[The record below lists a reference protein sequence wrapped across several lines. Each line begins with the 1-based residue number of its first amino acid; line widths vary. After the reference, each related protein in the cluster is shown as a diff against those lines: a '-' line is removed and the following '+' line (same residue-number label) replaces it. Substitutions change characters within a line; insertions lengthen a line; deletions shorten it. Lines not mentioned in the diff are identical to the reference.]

1 MSRIARSGE
10 ADFRIVTMVRQPP
23 PSHQKIAEKLSI
35 LNDRGI
41 GMLTRIYNIKKACSD
56 NKSKPNFLSDKQLE
70 PTIKNIIRRFPNTND
85 LRSNQQ
91 QFQPLQE
98 IKADIN
104 KSLSLYYYTFVDL
117 LDYKDHVCELLT
129 TMDACQLSLDIEVN
143 FDLTKSYLD
152 LVTTYVSLMVLPSR
166 IEDRKAVLSLF
177 NLSHDMIHGHSDP
190 SFPRLG
196 QMIIDYEQPMKK
208 LSEEFIPHS
217 KVLSQA
223 LLSLHQ
229 IFPMRTIT
237 AQEWRKSQILSL
249 VANPTQL
256 FNPVQTDTVQC
267 EYLSQDQLEKWVTF
281 GFMLAHPYLNQPIA
295 QELFNK
301 SLQCGWCISLFRDEV
316 IHTHQFVQTFFESIK
331 VPNRRIAEIKEAHT
345 IVLQKATNMHRE
357 RRKFLRT
364 ALKELCLILTDQPGL
379 LGPKILL
386 ALMGLSYARDEV
398 NWLLRHAD
406 NQPLNKGK
414 IKLQSEDLTD
424 RQLPELLFHM
434 EELRALIR
442 KYYQVIQRY
451 YVQYL
456 SAYDAIALNQI
467 VQTVSMLPEEDSMML
482 ETIYSTISELSV
494 KQVEQ
499 KQVFDFR
506 GLRLDWFRLQAYC
519 SIHRYP
525 MHLFEHRDLAIL
537 MNMIIFHTRMVD
549 DIDEML
555 KETSN
560 LSEFFFFS
568 KLFDNQFHLCL
579 EFPAQTRYIIAFPLI
594 CAHFIDCT
602 HEMCPEERYH
612 IGDRSL
618 TFVNIF
624 LDEMS
629 KEARNIITTI
639 CDEHCIM
646 ADKLLP
652 KHAAPQIAQVVNKRK
667 RDRKNKQLG
676 SDLEKPGAES
686 YRRSR
691 EELTTM
697 DKLHM
702 ALTELCYAIN
712 YCSTIEVWDHTLCPR
727 EYFTQHLENR
737 FSKSLVAMVMFDQD
751 TNEIAKPS
759 ELYSSVKAYMN
770 VLQTIET
777 IVHIDVTRMFNDV
790 LLQQTQPQDSH
801 GDKTITMLYSTWYL
815 EVLLR
820 RVSAGHIVYS
830 PLQRAFVTLN
840 LEGQLPFSAEEFSDV
855 NELRALVELIG
866 PYGIKYL
873 SENLVWYIVSQV
885 NELKKLVVQNK
896 ETLKAL
902 RLNFDKPD
910 NMRELSK
917 RLQNAES
924 VLQRVTIIGVILC
937 FQKLVQDAM
946 DDVLENRVPFLLS
959 SIKDFQHQVT
969 STEATNDIQID
980 ETKIQI
986 VNEMANASGLR
997 SRIDPTLTAALRVQK
1012 NDMGEDEYEI
1022 ACLMMV
1028 FIAVSLPRLAKM
1040 DTSTYRPSL
1049 EAHTNNIHCI
1059 ATAVNSIAPAMFSIL
1074 NHGDIEERMKEFLG
1088 LASSSLLR
1096 LIHETDKELIK
1107 NRESVYLLI
1116 HILVQGSPFLTM
1128 DLLESCFPYCLL
1140 RHAYQSV
1147 YKTKE

>member
-1 MSRIARSGE
+1 
-10 ADFRIVTMVRQPP
+10 MVRQP

-56 NKSKPNFLSDKQLE
+56 SKSKPSFLCDKQLE
-70 PTIKNIIRRFPNTND
+70 PTIKNIIRRFPNTSE
-85 LRSNQQ
+85 LKSNHQ
-91 QFQPLQE
+91 QFAPLQA
-98 IKADIN
+98 IKTDIN
-104 KSLSLYYYTFVDL
+104 KTLSLYYYTFVDL
-117 LDYKDHVCELLT
+117 LDYRDRVCELLT
-129 TMDACQLSLDIEVN
+129 TMDACQLSLDIAIN
-143 FDLTKSYLD
+143 FDLTKAYLD
-152 LVTTYVSLMVLPSR
+152 LVTTYVSLMILPTR
-166 IEDRKAVLSLF
+166 VEDRKAVLSLY
-177 NLSHDMIHGHSDP
+177 NLSHDMIHGHSD
-190 SFPRLG
+190 SAFPRLG

-208 LSEEFIPHS
+208 LFEEFIPHS
-217 KVLSQA
+217 KLLSQA

-256 FNPVQTDTVQC
+256 FNPVQTDTIQC
-267 EYLSQDQLEKWVTF
+267 EYLPIDQLEKWITF
-281 GFMLAHPYLNQPIA
+281 GFMLAHPSLSQPVA
-295 QELFNK
+295 QDLFNK

-316 IHTHQFVQTFFESIK
+316 IHTHSFVQSFFESIK
-331 VPNRRIAEIKEAHT
+331 APSKRTSELKEANSA
-345 IVLQKATNMHRE
+345 VLQKATNLHRE

-398 NWLLRHAD
+398 NWLLRHVE
-406 NQPLNKGK
+406 NQPQNKGK
-414 IKLQSEDLTD
+414 FKFQVEDLTD

-467 VQTVSMLPEEDSMML
+467 VQTVSMLPEEDSMIL
-482 ETIYSTISELSV
+482 ETIYTTVSELNV
-494 KQVEQ
+494 QQVES
-499 KQVFDFR
+499 KQVFDFN

-519 SIHRYP
+519 SVHRYP

-549 DIDEML
+549 DIDEIL

-560 LSEFFFFS
+560 LADFCFFS
-568 KLFDNQFHLCL
+568 KIFDNQFHMCL
-579 EFPAQTRYIIAFPLI
+579 EFPAQTRYIVAFPLI

-602 HEMCPEERYH
+602 HELCPEERYH

-624 LDEMS
+624 LDEMT
-629 KEARNIITTI
+629 KEARNIILAI
-639 CDEHCIM
+639 CDEQCMM

-667 RDRKNKQLG
+667 RDKKNKQLG
-676 SDLEKPGAES
+676 GELEKPGIES
-686 YRRSR
+686 YRRTR
-691 EELTTM
+691 EDLTAM

-702 ALTELCYAIN
+702 ALTELCFAIN
-712 YCSTIEVWDHTLCPR
+712 YCSTIEVWDHTFCPR
-727 EYFTQHLENR
+727 EYLTLRLETQFN
-737 FSKSLVAMVMFDQD
+737 KSLVEMVMFDPE
-751 TNEIAKPS
+751 TNDIAKPS

-770 VLQTIET
+770 VLQSIET
-777 IVHIDVTRMFNDV
+777 LVHIDITRLFNDV

-801 GDKTITMLYSTWYL
+801 GEKTITTLYSSWYL

-830 PLQRAFVTLN
+830 PLQKAFVTLS
-840 LEGQLPFSAEEFSDV
+840 LENGQLPFSAEEFSDV
-855 NELRALVELIG
+855 NELRALAELIG
-866 PYGIKYL
+866 PCGIKYL
-873 SENLVWYIVSQV
+873 NDTLVWYIVSQV

-896 ETLKAL
+896 DTLIAL
-902 RLNFDKPD
+902 RSSFDKPEH
-910 NMRELSK
+910 MRELSK
-917 RLQNAES
+917 RLQNAEG

-937 FQKLVQDAM
+937 FQKLVQEALN
-946 DDVLENRVPFLLS
+946 DVLEKRIPFLLS
-959 SIKDFQHQVT
+959 SIKDFKHQVA
-969 STEATNDIQID
+969 STEAFTDIQID
-980 ETKIQI
+980 VTKNQI
-986 VNEMANASGLR
+986 VNEMASATGLP
-997 SRIDPTLTAALRVQK
+997 SRIDPALMAALRVQK

-1028 FIAVSLPRLAKM
+1028 FIAVSLPRLAKL
-1040 DTSTYRPSL
+1040 DSSTYKPSL
-1049 EAHTNNIHCI
+1049 EAHTSNIHCI

-1074 NHGDIEERMKEFLG
+1074 NHGDIEERLKEFLG

-1096 LIHETDKELIK
+1096 LIQETDKELIK

-1116 HILVQGSPFLTM
+1116 YILVEQSPFLTM
-1128 DLLESCFPYCLL
+1128 DLLESCFPFCLL
-1140 RHAYQSV
+1140 RHAYQTV
-1147 YKTKE
+1147 YKMKE

>member
-1 MSRIARSGE
+1 
-10 ADFRIVTMVRQPP
+10 MVRQPP

-56 NKSKPNFLSDKQLE
+56 SKSKPSFLSDKQYE
-70 PTIKNIIRRFPNTND
+70 PTIKNIIRRFPNSYD
-85 LRSNQQ
+85 LKSNQQ
-91 QFQPLQE
+91 QYTLLQE
-98 IKADIN
+98 IKTDIN

-129 TMDACQLSLDIEVN
+129 TMDACQLSLDIEIN
-143 FDLTKSYLD
+143 FDLTKAYLD
-152 LVTTYVSLMVLPSR
+152 LVTTYVSLMILPSR
-166 IEDRKAVLSLF
+166 VDDRKAVLSLF
-177 NLSHDMIHGHSDP
+177 NSSHDMIHGQSDP

-196 QMIIDYEQPMKK
+196 QMIVDYEQPMKK

-256 FNPVQTDTVQC
+256 FNPVQTDTIQC
-267 EYLSQDQLEKWVTF
+267 EYLSLDRLEKWITF

-316 IHTHQFVQTFFESIK
+316 IQTHPFVQSFFESIK
-331 VPNRRIAEIKEAHT
+331 VPNKRISELKDAQN
-345 IVLQKATNMHRE
+345 IVLQRSTNIHRE

-398 NWLLRHAD
+398 NWLLRHAE
-406 NQPLNKGK
+406 NQPQNKGK
-414 IKLQSEDLTD
+414 IKYQSEDLTD

-467 VQTVSMLPEEDSMML
+467 VQTVSMLPEEDSMIL
-482 ETIYSTISELSV
+482 ETIYTTISELNV
-494 KQVEQ
+494 QQVENRQ
-499 KQVFDFR
+499 IFDYR
-506 GLRLDWFRLQAYC
+506 GLRMDWFRLQAYC
-519 SIHRYP
+519 SVHRYP

-537 MNMIIFHTRMVD
+537 MNMIVFHTRMVD
-549 DIDEML
+549 DIDVML

-560 LSEFFFFS
+560 LANFCFFS
-568 KLFDNQFHLCL
+568 KIFDNQFHMCL

-594 CAHFIDCT
+594 CAQFIDCT
-602 HEMCPEERYH
+602 HELCPEERYH

-624 LDEMS
+624 LDEMT

-639 CDEHCIM
+639 CDDHCTM

-667 RDRKNKQLG
+667 RDKKNKQTG
-676 SDLEKPGAES
+676 GELEKPGAES
-686 YRRSR
+686 YRRTR

-697 DKLHM
+697 DKLQM
-702 ALTELCYAIN
+702 ALTELCHAIN
-712 YCSTIEVWDHTLCPR
+712 YCSTIEVWDHTFCPR
-727 EYFTQHLENR
+727 EYLTQHLESR
-737 FSKSLVAMVMFDQD
+737 FNKSLVAMVSFNPE

-759 ELYSSVKAYMN
+759 ELHSSVKAYMN
-770 VLQTIET
+770 VLQNIET

-801 GDKTITMLYSTWYL
+801 GDKTITMLYSSWYL

-820 RVSAGHIVYS
+820 RVSSGHIVYS
-830 PLQRAFVTLN
+830 PLQRSFVSLSI
-840 LEGQLPFSAEEFSDV
+840 EGQIPFSAEEFSDV
-855 NELRALVELIG
+855 NELRALAELIG

-873 SENLVWYIVSQV
+873 CENLVWYIVSQV

-896 ETLKAL
+896 ETLIAL
-902 RLNFDKPD
+902 RSNFDKPD
-910 NMRELSK
+910 HMRELGK
-917 RLQNAES
+917 RLQNVES
-924 VLQRVTIIGVILC
+924 VLHRVTIIGVILC
-937 FQKLVQDAM
+937 FQKLVQEALN
-946 DDVLENRVPFLLS
+946 DVLEKRIPFLLS
-959 SIKDFQHQVT
+959 SIKDFKHQVAN
-969 STEATNDIQID
+969 TESLTDIQID
-980 ETKIQI
+980 VTKNQI
-986 VNEMANASGLR
+986 VNEMASATGLR
-997 SRIDPTLTAALRVQK
+997 SRIDPALMAALRVQK

-1040 DTSTYRPSL
+1040 DSSTYRPSL
-1049 EAHTNNIHCI
+1049 EAHTNNMHCI
-1059 ATAVNSIAPAMFSIL
+1059 ATAVNSIASAMFSIL
-1074 NHGDIEERMKEFLG
+1074 NHGDIEDRLKEFLG

-1096 LIHETDKELIK
+1096 LIHETDKDLIK
-1107 NRESVYLLI
+1107 NRESVYLII
-1116 HILVQGSPFLTM
+1116 HILVQESPFLTM

-1140 RHAYQSV
+1140 RHAYQCV
-1147 YKTKE
+1147 YKTKEQ

>member
-1 MSRIARSGE
+1 
-10 ADFRIVTMVRQPP
+10 MVRQPP

-35 LNDRGI
+35 LNDRGV

-56 NKSKPNFLSDKQLE
+56 SKSKPSFLCDKQLE
-70 PTIKNIIRRFPNTND
+70 PTIKNIIRRFPNTNE
-85 LRSNQQ
+85 LKSNQQ
-91 QFQPLQE
+91 QYAPLQA
-98 IKADIN
+98 IKTDIN
-104 KSLSLYYYTFVDL
+104 KTLSLYYYTFVDL

-129 TMDACQLSLDIEVN
+129 TMDACQLSLDIAIN
-143 FDLTKSYLD
+143 FDLTKAYLD
-152 LVTTYVSLMVLPSR
+152 LVITYVSLMILPSR
-166 IEDRKAVLSLF
+166 VEDRKAVLSLF
-177 NLSHDMIHGHSDP
+177 NLSHDMIHGHPDA

-217 KVLSQA
+217 KLLSQA

-237 AQEWRKSQILSL
+237 AQEWRKSQIISL

-256 FNPVQTDTVQC
+256 FNPVQTDTIQC
-267 EYLSQDQLEKWVTF
+267 EYLSLDQLEKWITF
-281 GFMLAHPYLNQPIA
+281 GFMLAHPYLNQPVA
-295 QELFNK
+295 LELFNK

-316 IHTHQFVQTFFESIK
+316 IHTHSFVQSFFESIK
-331 VPNRRIAEIKEAHT
+331 VPSKRISEVKEAHN
-345 IVLQKATNMHRE
+345 IVLQKSTNIHRE

-364 ALKELCLILTDQPGL
+364 ALRELCLILTDQPGL

-398 NWLLRHAD
+398 NWLLRHAE
-406 NQPLNKGK
+406 NQPHNKGK
-414 IKLQSEDLTD
+414 IKYQSEDLTD

-451 YVQYL
+451 FVQYL

-467 VQTVSMLPEEDSMML
+467 VQTVSMLPEEDSMIL
-482 ETIYSTISELSV
+482 ETIYTTISELSV
-494 KQVEQ
+494 QQVVN

-519 SIHRYP
+519 SVHRYP

-537 MNMIIFHTRMVD
+537 MNMVIFHTRMVD
-549 DIDEML
+549 DIDDML

-560 LSEFFFFS
+560 LANFCFFS
-568 KLFDNQFHLCL
+568 KIFDSQFHMCL

-602 HEMCPEERYH
+602 HELCPEERYH

-624 LDEMS
+624 LDEMT

-639 CDEHCIM
+639 CDEQCMM

-667 RDRKNKQLG
+667 RDKKSKQVG
-676 SDLEKPGAES
+676 GELEKPGAES
-686 YRRSR
+686 YRRTR
-691 EELTTM
+691 EELATM

-702 ALTELCYAIN
+702 ALTELCFAIN
-712 YCSTIEVWDHTLCPR
+712 YCSTIEVWDHTFCPR
-727 EYFTQHLENR
+727 EYLTQHLESR
-737 FSKSLVAMVMFDQD
+737 FTKSLVAMVMFDPD
-751 TNEIAKPS
+751 TREIAKPS

-770 VLQTIET
+770 VLQRIET

-790 LLQQTQPQDSH
+790 LLQQTQPTDNH

-830 PLQRAFVTLN
+830 PLQRAFVSLS

-855 NELRALVELIG
+855 NELRALAELIG

-873 SENLVWYIVSQV
+873 GESLVWYIVSQV

-896 ETLKAL
+896 ETLIAL
-902 RLNFDKPD
+902 RSNFDKPD
-910 NMRELSK
+910 HMRELGK

-937 FQKLVQDAM
+937 FQKLVQQALN
-946 DDVLENRVPFLLS
+946 DVLENRIPFLLS
-959 SIKDFQHQVT
+959 SIKDFKHQV
-969 STEATNDIQID
+969 STTEGLTDVQVD
-980 ETKIQI
+980 VTKNQI
-986 VNEMANASGLR
+986 VNEMASATGL
-997 SRIDPTLTAALRVQK
+997 SCRIDPALMAALRVQK
-1012 NDMGEDEYEI
+1012 NDMGEDEYEL

-1028 FIAVSLPRLAKM
+1028 FIAVSLPKLAKM
-1040 DTSTYRPSL
+1040 ESSTYRPSL

-1074 NHGDIEERMKEFLG
+1074 NHGDIEDRLKEFLG

-1096 LIHETDKELIK
+1096 LIQETDKELIK

-1116 HILVQGSPFLTM
+1116 QILVQESPFLTM

-1140 RHAYQSV
+1140 RHAYQCV

>member
-1 MSRIARSGE
+1 
-10 ADFRIVTMVRQPP
+10 MVRQPP
-23 PSHQKIAEKLSI
+23 PSHQKIAEKLTI

-56 NKSKPNFLSDKQLE
+56 SKSKPKFLCDKQLE
-70 PTIKNIIRRFPNTND
+70 PTIKSIIRRFPNTSE
-85 LRSNQQ
+85 LKSNQQ
-91 QFQPLQE
+91 QFAPLQA
-98 IKADIN
+98 IKTDIN
-104 KSLSLYYYTFVDL
+104 KTLSLYYYTFVDL
-117 LDYKDHVCELLT
+117 LDYRDHVCELLT
-129 TMDACQLSLDIEVN
+129 TMDACQLSLDIAIN
-143 FDLTKSYLD
+143 FDLTRAYLD
-152 LVTTYVSLMVLPSR
+152 LITTYVSLMILPTR
-166 IEDRKAVLSLF
+166 VEDRKAVLSLY

-190 SFPRLG
+190 AFPRLG

-208 LSEEFIPHS
+208 LFEEFIPHS
-217 KVLSQA
+217 KLLSQA

-256 FNPVQTDTVQC
+256 FNPVQTDTIQC
-267 EYLSQDQLEKWVTF
+267 EYLPLDQLEKWITF
-281 GFMLAHPYLNQPIA
+281 GFMLTHSSLNQPIA

-316 IHTHQFVQTFFESIK
+316 IHTHSFVQTFFESIK
-331 VPNRRIAEIKEAHT
+331 APNKRISELKEANN
-345 IVLQKATNMHRE
+345 IVLQRATNIHRE

-364 ALKELCLILTDQPGL
+364 SLKELCLILADQPGL

-386 ALMGLSYARDEV
+386 ALMGLAYARDEV
-398 NWLLRHAD
+398 NWLLRHAE
-406 NQPLNKGK
+406 NQPQNKGK
-414 IKLQSEDLTD
+414 IKYQTEDLTD

-467 VQTVSMLPEEDSMML
+467 VQTVSMLPEEDSMIL
-482 ETIYSTISELSV
+482 ETIYTTVSDLNV
-494 KQVEQ
+494 QQVES
-499 KQVFDFR
+499 KQAFDFR

-519 SIHRYP
+519 SVHRYP

-537 MNMIIFHTRMVD
+537 LNMIVFHTRMVD
-549 DIDEML
+549 DIDEIL

-560 LSEFFFFS
+560 LANFCFFS
-568 KLFDNQFHLCL
+568 KIFDSQFHMCL
-579 EFPAQTRYIIAFPLI
+579 EYPLQTRYIVAFPLI

-602 HEMCPEERYH
+602 HELCPEERYH

-624 LDEMS
+624 LDEMT
-629 KEARNIITTI
+629 KEARTIISLI
-639 CDEHCIM
+639 CTEQCMMSDR
-646 ADKLLP
+646 LLP
-652 KHAAPQIAQVVNKRK
+652 KHAAPQIAQVVNRRK
-667 RDRKNKQLG
+667 RDKKSKQV
-676 SDLEKPGAES
+676 SAELEKPGFES

-691 EELTTM
+691 EDLTDM
-697 DKLHM
+697 DKLHL

-712 YCSTIEVWDHTLCPR
+712 YCSTIEVWDHTFCPR
-727 EYFTQHLENR
+727 EYLTQRLESYFN
-737 FSKSLVAMVMFDQD
+737 KSLVDMVMFNQE

-759 ELYSSVKAYMN
+759 ELYSSVKAFMS
-770 VLQTIET
+770 VLQSIET

-801 GDKTITMLYSTWYL
+801 GEKTITTLYSFWYL
-815 EVLLR
+815 EVLLH
-820 RVSAGHIVYS
+820 RVSLGHIVYS
-830 PLQRAFVTLN
+830 PLQRAFVSLT
-840 LEGQLPFSAEEFSDV
+840 LEGQMPFSAEEYSDI
-855 NELRALVELIG
+855 NELRALAELIK
-866 PYGIKYL
+866 PYGARYL
-873 SENLVWYIVSQV
+873 CENLVLYIVSQV
-885 NELKKLVVQNK
+885 DLLKKLVVQNK
-896 ETLKAL
+896 ETLIAL
-902 RLNFDKPD
+902 RSNFDKPD
-910 NMRELSK
+910 HMRELSK
-917 RLQNAES
+917 RLRNADD
-924 VLQRVTIIGVILC
+924 VLNRVKIIGVILC
-937 FQKLVQDAM
+937 FQKLVQDALN
-946 DDVLENRVPFLLS
+946 DVLERRIPFLLS
-959 SIKDFQHQVT
+959 SIKDFKQQVA
-969 STEATNDIQID
+969 SIEAYSDIQID
-980 ETKIQI
+980 VTKNQI
-986 VNEMANASGLR
+986 VNEMASATGLP
-997 SRIDPTLTAALRVQK
+997 SRIDPALMAALRVHK

-1028 FIAVSLPRLAKM
+1028 FIAVSLPRLAKEES
-1040 DTSTYRPSL
+1040 STYRPSL

-1059 ATAVNSIAPAMFSIL
+1059 ATAVNTIAPAMFSIL
-1074 NHGDIEERMKEFLG
+1074 NHGDIEDRLKEFLG

-1096 LIHETDKELIK
+1096 LINETDKELIK

-1116 HILVQGSPFLTM
+1116 HILVEQSPFLTM

-1147 YKTKE
+1147 YKTRE

>member
-1 MSRIARSGE
+1 
-10 ADFRIVTMVRQPP
+10 
-23 PSHQKIAEKLSI
+23 
-35 LNDRGI
+35 
-41 GMLTRIYNIKKACSD
+41 MLTRIYNIKKACSD
-56 NKSKPNFLSDKQLE
+56 SKLKPSFLSDKQLE
-70 PTIKNIIRRFPNTND
+70 PHIKNIIRRFPNIND
-85 LRSNQQ
+85 IRLNLL
-91 QFQPLQE
+91 QFTPLTS

-143 FDLTKSYLD
+143 FDLTKAYLD
-152 LVTTYVSLMVLPSR
+152 LVTTYVSLMILPSR
-166 IEDRKAVLSLF
+166 VEDRKAVLSLF
-177 NLSHDMIHGHSDP
+177 NLSHEMIHGHPDSA
-190 SFPRLG
+190 FPRLG
-196 QMIIDYEQPMKK
+196 QMIVDYEQPMKK

-217 KVLSQA
+217 KVLTQA
-223 LLSLHQ
+223 LLSLRQ

-256 FNPVQTDTVQC
+256 MNPVQTDTIQC
-267 EYLSQDQLEKWVTF
+267 EYLSLDRLEKWITF
-281 GFMLAHPYLNQPIA
+281 GFMLAHPSLSQPIA

-316 IHTHQFVQTFFESIK
+316 IHTHTFVQTFFESIK
-331 VPNRRIAEIKEAHT
+331 VPSKRVAEMKEAQN

-386 ALMGLSYARDEV
+386 ALMGLSYARDEI
-398 NWLLRHAD
+398 NWLLRHAE
-406 NQPLNKGK
+406 NQPQNKGK
-414 IKLQSEDLTD
+414 IKYQSEDLTD

-442 KYYQVIQRY
+442 KYYQVIQMY

-467 VQTVSMLPEEDSMML
+467 VQTVSMLPEEDSMIL
-482 ETIYSTISELSV
+482 ETIYKTISELTV
-494 KQVEQ
+494 QQVEA
-499 KQVFDFR
+499 KQIFDFR

-549 DIDEML
+549 DIDDLL

-560 LSEFFFFS
+560 LANFCFFNTT
-568 KLFDNQFHLCL
+568 FDKQFHMCL

-602 HEMCPEERYH
+602 HELCPEERYH
-612 IGDRSL
+612 VGERSL

-624 LDEMS
+624 LDEMT

-639 CDEHCIM
+639 CDDQCMM

-667 RDRKNKQLG
+667 RDKKNKQAG
-676 SDLEKPGAES
+676 GELEKPGAES
-686 YRRSR
+686 YRRTR
-691 EELTTM
+691 EELTGM
-697 DKLHM
+697 DKLHI

-712 YCSTIEVWDHTLCPR
+712 YCSTIEIWDHTFCPR
-727 EYFTQHLENR
+727 EYLTQHLESR
-737 FSKSLVAMVMFDQD
+737 FSKSLVAMVMFNPE
-751 TNEIAKPS
+751 THEIAKPS

-770 VLQTIET
+770 VLQSIET
-777 IVHIDVTRMFNDV
+777 IVHIDITRMFNDV
-790 LLQQTQPQDSH
+790 LLQQTQPQDRY
-801 GDKTITMLYSTWYL
+801 GDTTITMLYSNWYL

-830 PLQRAFVTLN
+830 PLQRAFVSLSI
-840 LEGQLPFSAEEFSDV
+840 EGHMPISAEEFSDV
-855 NELRALVELIG
+855 NELRALAELIG

-873 SENLVWYIVSQV
+873 CENLICYIVRQV

-896 ETLKAL
+896 DILIGL
-902 RLNFDKPD
+902 RSNFDKPD
-910 NMRELSK
+910 HMRELCK
-917 RLQNAES
+917 RLQNVES
-924 VLQRVTIIGVILC
+924 VLQRITIIGVILC
-937 FQKLVQDAM
+937 FQKLVQEALNE
-946 DDVLENRVPFLLS
+946 VLENRIPFLLG
-959 SIKDFQHQVT
+959 SIKDFKHQVNNAET
-969 STEATNDIQID
+969 LTDIQID
-980 ETKIQI
+980 VTKNQI
-986 VNEMANASGLR
+986 VNEMASATGLA
-997 SRIDPTLTAALRVQK
+997 SRIDATLMAELRVQK

-1040 DTSTYRPSL
+1040 DSSTYRPSL
-1049 EAHTNNIHCI
+1049 EAHSNNIHCI
-1059 ATAVNSIAPAMFSIL
+1059 ATAVNSIASAMFSIL
-1074 NHGDIEERMKEFLG
+1074 NHGDIEERLKEFLG

-1096 LIHETDKELIK
+1096 LIQEHDKELIK

-1116 HILVQGSPFLTM
+1116 HILVQESPFLTM

-1140 RHAYQSV
+1140 RHAYQCV

>member
-1 MSRIARSGE
+1 
-10 ADFRIVTMVRQPP
+10 MVRQPP
-23 PSHQKIAEKLSI
+23 ASHQKIAEKLTI

-56 NKSKPNFLSDKQLE
+56 SKSKPSFLSDKQLE
-70 PTIKNIIRRFPNTND
+70 PTIKNIIRRFPNTNE

-91 QFQPLQE
+91 QFAPLQA
-98 IKADIN
+98 IKNDIN
-104 KSLSLYYYTFVDL
+104 KSLTLYYYTFVDL

-129 TMDACQLSLDIEVN
+129 TMDACQLSLDIEIN
-143 FDLTKSYLD
+143 FDLTKAYLD
-152 LVTTYVSLMVLPSR
+152 LVTTYVSLMILPSR
-166 IEDRKAVLSLF
+166 IDDRKAVLSLF
-177 NLSHDMIHGHSDP
+177 NLSHDMLHGSSDP

-196 QMIIDYEQPMKK
+196 QMIIDYDQPMKK

-249 VANPTQL
+249 VATPTQL
-256 FNPVQTDTVQC
+256 FNPVQTDNIQC
-267 EYLSQDQLEKWVTF
+267 EYLSLDRMEKWVTF
-281 GFMLAHPYLNQPIA
+281 GFMLAHPYLSQPIA
-295 QELFNK
+295 QELFNR
-301 SLQCGWCISLFRDEV
+301 SLQCGWCISIFRDEV
-316 IHTHQFVQTFFESIK
+316 IHTHSFVQAFFESIK
-331 VPNRRIAEIKEAHT
+331 VPNKRISELKEAHNV
-345 IVLQKATNMHRE
+345 VLQRATNVHRE

-379 LGPKILL
+379 LGPKVLL
-386 ALMGLSYARDEV
+386 SLMGLSYARDEV
-398 NWLLRHAD
+398 DWLLRHAD
-406 NQPLNKGK
+406 NPPQNKGK
-414 IKLQSEDLTD
+414 IKYQVEDLTD

-434 EELRALIR
+434 EELRALTR

-456 SAYDAIALNQI
+456 SSYDAIALNQI
-467 VQTVSMLPEEDSMML
+467 VQTVSMLPEEDSMIL
-482 ETIYSTISELSV
+482 ETIYSTISETSV
-494 KQVEQ
+494 QQADSKR
-499 KQVFDFR
+499 VFDFK

-519 SIHRYP
+519 SLHRYP

-549 DIDEML
+549 DIDNIL

-560 LSEFFFFS
+560 LANFCFFS
-568 KLFDNQFHLCL
+568 KIFDNQFHMCL

-602 HEMCPEERYH
+602 HELCPEERYH

-618 TFVNIF
+618 TFVNNF
-624 LDEMS
+624 LDEMT

-639 CDEHCIM
+639 CDDQCEM

-652 KHAAPQIAQVVNKRK
+652 KHAVPQIAQVVNKRK
-667 RDRKNKQLG
+667 RDKKNKQIG
-676 SDLEKPGAES
+676 GELEKPGAES
-686 YRRSR
+686 YRRTR

-702 ALTELCYAIN
+702 ALTELCFAIN
-712 YCSTIEVWDHTLCPR
+712 YCSTIEVWDHTFCPR
-727 EYFTQHLENR
+727 EYLTQHLESR
-737 FSKSLVAMVMFDQD
+737 FNKSLVAMVMFNAE
-751 TNEIAKPS
+751 TNEIAKPT

-770 VLQTIET
+770 VLQSIET
-777 IVHIDVTRMFNDV
+777 IVHIDVTRMFTDI
-790 LLQQTQPQDSH
+790 LLQQAQAQDSH

-820 RVSAGHIVYS
+820 RVSAGQIVYS
-830 PLQRAFVTLN
+830 PLQRSFVSLT
-840 LEGQLPFSAEEFSDV
+840 LEGLPFSAEEFSDV
-855 NELRALVELIG
+855 NELRALAELIG

-873 SENLVWYIVSQV
+873 CENLVWYIVTQV

-896 ETLKAL
+896 ETLIAL
-902 RLNFDKPD
+902 RSNFDKPD
-910 NMRELSK
+910 HMRELCK
-917 RLQNAES
+917 RLQNVEG
-924 VLQRVTIIGVILC
+924 VLHRVTIIGVILC
-937 FQKLVQDAM
+937 FQKLVQGALN
-946 DDVLENRVPFLLS
+946 DVLEQRIPFLLS
-959 SIKDFQHQVT
+959 SIKDFKHQVA
-969 STEATNDIQID
+969 STEALTDIQID
-980 ETKIQI
+980 VSKNQI
-986 VNEMANASGLR
+986 VNEMAGATGLP
-997 SRIDPTLTAALRVQK
+997 SRIDPVLMAALRVQK

-1040 DTSTYRPSL
+1040 DSSTYRPSL
-1049 EAHTNNIHCI
+1049 EAHSNNIHCI
-1059 ATAVNSIAPAMFSIL
+1059 ATAVNSIASAMFSIL
-1074 NHGDIEERMKEFLG
+1074 NHGDIEDRLKEFLG

-1096 LIHETDKELIK
+1096 LIQETDKELIK

-1116 HILVQGSPFLTM
+1116 HILVEESPFLTM

-1140 RHAYQSV
+1140 RHAYQCV

>member
-1 MSRIARSGE
+1 
-10 ADFRIVTMVRQPP
+10 MVRQPP

-56 NKSKPNFLSDKQLE
+56 SKSKPAFLCDKQLE
-70 PTIKNIIRRFPNTND
+70 PTIKSIIRRFPNTSE
-85 LRSNQQ
+85 LKSNQQ
-91 QFQPLQE
+91 QFAPLQA
-98 IKADIN
+98 IKTDIN
-104 KSLSLYYYTFVDL
+104 KTLSLYYYTFVDL
-117 LDYKDHVCELLT
+117 LDYRDHVCELLT
-129 TMDACQLSLDIEVN
+129 TMDACQLSLDIAIN
-143 FDLTKSYLD
+143 FDLTKAYLD
-152 LVTTYVSLMVLPSR
+152 LVTTYVSIMILPTR
-166 IEDRKAVLSLF
+166 VEDRKAVLSLY
-177 NLSHDMIHGHSDP
+177 NLSHDMIHGTSDP
-190 SFPRLG
+190 AFPRLG

-208 LSEEFIPHS
+208 LFEEFIPHS
-217 KVLSQA
+217 KLLSQA

-237 AQEWRKSQILSL
+237 AQEWRKSHILSL

-256 FNPVQTDTVQC
+256 FNPVQTDTIQC
-267 EYLSQDQLEKWVTF
+267 EYIPLDQLEKWITF
-281 GFMLAHPYLNQPIA
+281 GFMLAHPALSQPIA
-295 QELFNK
+295 SELFNK
-301 SLQCGWCISLFRDEV
+301 SLQFGWCISLFRDEV
-316 IHTHQFVQTFFESIK
+316 IHTHSFVQAFFESIK
-331 VPNRRIAEIKEAHT
+331 APGKRISELKEAHN
-345 IVLQKATNMHRE
+345 IVLQRSTNIHRE

-364 ALKELCLILTDQPGL
+364 ALKELCLILADQPGL

-398 NWLLRHAD
+398 NWLLRHAE
-406 NQPLNKGK
+406 NQPHNKGK
-414 IKLQSEDLTD
+414 IKYQTEDLTD

-467 VQTVSMLPEEDSMML
+467 VQTVSMLPEEDSMIL
-482 ETIYSTISELSV
+482 ETIYTTVSELSV
-494 KQVEQ
+494 QQVET
-499 KQVFDFR
+499 KHMFDFR

-519 SIHRYP
+519 SVHRYP

-549 DIDEML
+549 DIDEIL

-560 LSEFFFFS
+560 LANFCFFS
-568 KLFDNQFHLCL
+568 KIFDNQFHMCL

-602 HEMCPEERYH
+602 HELCPEERFN

-624 LDEMS
+624 LDEMT
-629 KEARNIITTI
+629 KEARNIILAI
-639 CDEHCIM
+639 CDEQCMM

-652 KHAAPQIAQVVNKRK
+652 KHAAPQIAQVVNKKK
-667 RDRKNKQLG
+667 RDRKNKQING
-676 SDLEKPGAES
+676 DLEKPGIES
-686 YRRSR
+686 YRRTR
-691 EELTTM
+691 EELTAM

-712 YCSTIEVWDHTLCPR
+712 YCSTIEVWDHTFCPR
-727 EYFTQHLENR
+727 EYLTQRLESQFN
-737 FSKSLVAMVMFDQD
+737 KSLVEMVMFNAE

-770 VLQTIET
+770 VLQSIET

-790 LLQQTQPQDSH
+790 LLHQTQPQDRH
-801 GDKTITMLYSTWYL
+801 GEKTITSVYSSWYL

-820 RVSAGHIVYS
+820 RVSVGHIVYS
-830 PLQRAFVTLN
+830 PLQRSFVSLT
-840 LEGQLPFSAEEFSDV
+840 LEGQMPFSAEEFSDI
-855 NELRALVELIG
+855 NELRALAELIG
-866 PYGIKYL
+866 PYGIRHL
-873 SENLVWYIVSQV
+873 NESLVWYIVSQV

-896 ETLKAL
+896 ETLNAL
-902 RLNFDKPD
+902 RSNFDKPD
-910 NMRELSK
+910 QMRELSR
-917 RLQNAES
+917 RLTNAEG
-924 VLQRVTIIGVILC
+924 VLHRITIIGVILC
-937 FQKLVQDAM
+937 FQKLVQNALN
-946 DDVLENRVPFLLS
+946 DVLERRIPFLLS
-959 SIKDFQHQVT
+959 SIRDFKHQVA
-969 STEATNDIQID
+969 STEAFTDIQID
-980 ETKIQI
+980 VTKNQI
-986 VNEMANASGLR
+986 VNEMASATGLPC
-997 SRIDPTLTAALRVQK
+997 RIDPALTAALRVQK

-1028 FIAVSLPRLAKM
+1028 FIAVSLPRLARVE
-1040 DTSTYRPSL
+1040 TSTYRPTL

-1059 ATAVNSIAPAMFSIL
+1059 ATAVNSIAPAMFNIL
-1074 NHGDIEERMKEFLG
+1074 NHGDIEERLKEFLG

-1096 LIHETDKELIK
+1096 LVHETDKELVR

-1116 HILVQGSPFLTM
+1116 HILVEQSPFLTM

-1147 YKTKE
+1147 YKMKE

>member
-1 MSRIARSGE
+1 
-10 ADFRIVTMVRQPP
+10 
-23 PSHQKIAEKLSI
+23 
-35 LNDRGI
+35 
-41 GMLTRIYNIKKACSD
+41 MLTRIYYVKKACSD
-56 NKSKPNFLSDKQLE
+56 SKSKPAFLSDKQLE
-70 PTIKNIIRRFPNTND
+70 PTIKNIIRRFPNTNE

-91 QFQPLQE
+91 QFAPLQA
-98 IKADIN
+98 IKGDIN
-104 KSLSLYYYTFVDL
+104 KTFSLYYYTFVDL

-129 TMDACQLSLDIEVN
+129 TMDACQLSLDIAIN
-143 FDLTKSYLD
+143 FDLTKAYLD
-152 LVTTYVSLMVLPSR
+152 LVITYVTLMILPSR

-177 NLSHDMIHGHSDP
+177 NLSHDMIHGHPDP

-217 KVLSQA
+217 KLLSQA

-229 IFPMRTIT
+229 IFPMRTLT

-256 FNPVQTDTVQC
+256 FNPVQTDTIQC
-267 EYLSQDQLEKWVTF
+267 EYISLDQLEKWITF
-281 GFMLAHPYLNQPIA
+281 GFMLAHPYLSQPIA

-316 IHTHQFVQTFFESIK
+316 IQTHTFVQTFFESMK
-331 VPNRRIAEIKEAHT
+331 VSGRRISELKDAQNF
-345 IVLQKATNMHRE
+345 VLQRATNIHRE

-398 NWLLRHAD
+398 NWLLRHAE
-406 NQPLNKGK
+406 NQPQNKSK
-414 IKLQSEDLTD
+414 IKYRTEDLTD
-424 RQLPELLFHM
+424 RQLPELLFHV

-467 VQTVSMLPEEDSMML
+467 VQTVSMLPEEDSMIL
-482 ETIYSTISELSV
+482 ETIYSTISELNIQ
-494 KQVEQ
+494 QVES

-519 SIHRYP
+519 SVHRYP

-549 DIDEML
+549 DIDDML

-560 LSEFFFFS
+560 LANFCFFN
-568 KLFDNQFHLCL
+568 KIFDSQFHMCL
-579 EFPAQTRYIIAFPLI
+579 EFPAQTRYIVAFPLI

-602 HEMCPEERYH
+602 HDLCPEEKYH

-618 TFVNIF
+618 TFVDIF
-624 LDEMS
+624 LEEMT
-629 KEARNIITTI
+629 KEARNIIRTT
-639 CDEHCIM
+639 CDEQCM
-646 ADKLLP
+646 LADKLLP
-652 KHAAPQIAQVVNKRK
+652 KHAVPQLAQVVKKRNRNK
-667 RDRKNKQLG
+667 KNKQLG
-676 SDLEKPGAES
+676 TELEKPGVES
-686 YRRSR
+686 YRRTR
-691 EELTTM
+691 EELTAM
-697 DKLHM
+697 DKMHI

-712 YCSTIEVWDHTLCPR
+712 YCSTIEVWEHTFCPR
-727 EYFTQHLENR
+727 EYLTQHLENS
-737 FSKSLVAMVMFDQD
+737 FNKSLVAMVMYDPE

-759 ELYSSVKAYMN
+759 ELYSSVRAYMS
-770 VLQTIET
+770 VLQSIET
-777 IVHIDVTRMFNDV
+777 LVHIDVTRMFNDV
-790 LLQQTQPQDSH
+790 LLQQTQPLDSH
-801 GDKTITMLYSTWYL
+801 GDKTITTLYSTWYL

-830 PLQRAFVTLN
+830 PLQRAFVSLT

-855 NELRALVELIG
+855 NELRALAQLIG

-873 SENLVWYIVSQV
+873 CDNLVWYIVSQV

-896 ETLKAL
+896 ETLLGL
-902 RLNFDKPD
+902 RSNFDKPD
-910 NMRELSK
+910 HMRELSK
-917 RLQNAES
+917 RLLNAES
-924 VLQRVTIIGVILC
+924 VLQRITIIGVILC
-937 FQKLVQDAM
+937 FQKLVQEALNE
-946 DDVLENRVPFLLS
+946 VLEQRTPFLLG
-959 SIKDFQHQVT
+959 SIKDFKHQVAN
-969 STEATNDIQID
+969 SEALTDIQID
-980 ETKIQI
+980 VTKNQI
-986 VNEMANASGLR
+986 VNEMATAAGLP
-997 SRIDPTLTAALRVQK
+997 SRIDPALMAALRVQK

-1040 DTSTYRPSL
+1040 DSSTYRPSL
-1049 EAHTNNIHCI
+1049 EAHSNNIHCI
-1059 ATAVNSIAPAMFSIL
+1059 ATAVNSIASAMFSIL
-1074 NHGDIEERMKEFLG
+1074 NHGDIEDRLNEFLS

-1096 LIHETDKELIK
+1096 LIHENDKELIK
-1107 NRESVYLLI
+1107 NRESVYLMI
-1116 HILVQGSPFLTM
+1116 HLLVQESPFLTM
-1128 DLLESCFPYCLL
+1128 DLLESCFPYCLI
-1140 RHAYQSV
+1140 RHAYQCV
-1147 YKTKE
+1147 YKSKE

>member
-1 MSRIARSGE
+1 
-10 ADFRIVTMVRQPP
+10 MVRQPP

-56 NKSKPNFLSDKQLE
+56 AKSKPSFLCDKQLE
-70 PTIKNIIRRFPNTND
+70 PTIKSIIRRFPNTSE
-85 LRSNQQ
+85 LKSNQQ
-91 QFQPLQE
+91 QFAPLQA
-98 IKADIN
+98 IKTEIN
-104 KSLSLYYYTFVDL
+104 KTLSLYYYTFVDL
-117 LDYKDHVCELLT
+117 LDYRDHVCELLT
-129 TMDACQLSLDIEVN
+129 TMDACQLSLDIAIN
-143 FDLTKSYLD
+143 FDLTKAYLD
-152 LVTTYVSLMVLPSR
+152 LVTTYVSIMILPTR
-166 IEDRKAVLSLF
+166 VEDRKAVLSLY
-177 NLSHDMIHGHSDP
+177 NLSHDMIHGTSDP
-190 SFPRLG
+190 AFPRLG

-208 LSEEFIPHS
+208 LFEEFIPHS
-217 KVLSQA
+217 KLLSQA
-223 LLSLHQ
+223 ILSLHQ

-256 FNPVQTDTVQC
+256 FNPVQTDTIQC
-267 EYLSQDQLEKWVTF
+267 EYIPLDQLEKWITF
-281 GFMLAHPYLNQPIA
+281 GYMLAHPSLNQPIA
-295 QELFNK
+295 AELVNK

-316 IHTHQFVQTFFESIK
+316 IHTHSFVQSFFESIK
-331 VPNRRIAEIKEAHT
+331 APSKRISELKEAHN
-345 IVLQKATNMHRE
+345 IVLQRSTNIHRE

-364 ALKELCLILTDQPGL
+364 ALKELCLVLADQPGL
-379 LGPKILL
+379 LGPKILI

-398 NWLLRHAD
+398 NWLLRHAE
-406 NQPLNKGK
+406 NQPHNKGK
-414 IKLQSEDLTD
+414 IKYQTEDLTD

-467 VQTVSMLPEEDSMML
+467 VQTVSMLPEEDSMIL
-482 ETIYSTISELSV
+482 ETIYKTVSELNV
-494 KQVEQ
+494 QQVEN
-499 KQVFDFR
+499 KHMFDFR

-519 SIHRYP
+519 SVHRYP

-549 DIDEML
+549 DIDEIL

-560 LSEFFFFS
+560 LSNFCFFS
-568 KLFDNQFHLCL
+568 KIFDNQFHMCL

-602 HEMCPEERYH
+602 HELCPEERFN

-624 LDEMS
+624 LDEMT
-629 KEARNIITTI
+629 KEARNIILAV
-639 CDEHCIM
+639 CDEQCMM

-652 KHAAPQIAQVVNKRK
+652 KHAAPQIAQVVNKKK
-667 RDRKNKQLG
+667 RDRKNKQIG
-676 SDLEKPGAES
+676 GDLEKPGTES
-686 YRRSR
+686 YRRTR
-691 EELTTM
+691 EELTAM

-727 EYFTQHLENR
+727 EYLTQRLESQFN
-737 FSKSLVAMVMFDQD
+737 KSLVEMVMYNAD

-770 VLQTIET
+770 VLQGIET
-777 IVHIDVTRMFNDV
+777 LVQIDVTRMFNDV
-790 LLQQTQPQDSH
+790 LLQQTQPQDRH
-801 GDKTITMLYSTWYL
+801 GEQTITSIYSTWYL

-820 RVSAGHIVYS
+820 RVTAGHIVYS
-830 PLQRAFVTLN
+830 PLQRSFVSLS
-840 LEGQLPFSAEEFSDV
+840 LEGQMPFSAEEFSDI
-855 NELRALVELIG
+855 NELKALAELIG

-873 SENLVWYIVSQV
+873 CENLVWYIVSQV

-896 ETLKAL
+896 ETLNAL
-902 RLNFDKPD
+902 RSNFDKPEH
-910 NMRELSK
+910 MRELSK
-917 RLQNAES
+917 RLMNVEG
-924 VLQRVTIIGVILC
+924 VLHRVTIIGVILC
-937 FQKLVQDAM
+937 FQKLVQEALNE
-946 DDVLENRVPFLLS
+946 VLERRIPYLMS
-959 SIKDFQHQVT
+959 SIKDFKQQVA
-969 STEATNDIQID
+969 STEAFTDIQID
-980 ETKIQI
+980 VTKNQI
-986 VNEMANASGLR
+986 VNEMASATGLP
-997 SRIDPTLTAALRVQK
+997 SRIDPALTAALRVQK

-1022 ACLMMV
+1022 ACLLMV
-1028 FIAVSLPRLAKM
+1028 FIAVSLPRLAKAEA
-1040 DTSTYRPSL
+1040 STYRPAL

-1059 ATAVNSIAPAMFSIL
+1059 ATAVNLIAPAMFNIL
-1074 NHGDIEERMKEFLG
+1074 NHGDIEDRLKEFLG

-1096 LIHETDKELIK
+1096 LVHETDKELIK

-1116 HILVQGSPFLTM
+1116 HILVEQSPFLTM

-1147 YKTKE
+1147 YKMKE

>member
-1 MSRIARSGE
+1 
-10 ADFRIVTMVRQPP
+10 MVRHPP
-23 PSHQKIAEKLSI
+23 PSHQKIAEKLTI

-41 GMLTRIYNIKKACSD
+41 GMLARIYNIKKACSD
-56 NKSKPNFLSDKQLE
+56 SKSKPSFLSDKQLE
-70 PTIKNIIRRFPNTND
+70 PIIKNIVRKFPNTHE
-85 LRSNQQ
+85 LKSNQQ
-91 QFQPLQE
+91 QNAPLQS
-98 IKADIN
+98 IKNDIS

-129 TMDACQLSLDIEVN
+129 TMDACQLSLDIAIN
-143 FDLTKSYLD
+143 FDLTKAYLD
-152 LVTTYVSLMVLPSR
+152 LVVTYVSLMILPSR
-166 IEDRKAVLSLF
+166 VEDRKAVLSLY
-177 NLSHDMIHGHSDP
+177 NISHEMINGQSDP
-190 SFPRLG
+190 AFPRLG

-217 KVLSQA
+217 KLLAQA

-229 IFPMRTIT
+229 IFPVRTIT

-256 FNPVQTDTVQC
+256 FNPVQTDTIQC
-267 EYLSQDQLEKWVTF
+267 EYLSLDQLEKWLTF
-281 GFMLAHPYLNQPIA
+281 GLMLVHPYLNSQPLA
-295 QELFNK
+295 LELFNK
-301 SLQCGWCISLFRDEV
+301 SLQCGWCISIFRDEV
-316 IHTHQFVQTFFESIK
+316 IHTHTFVQTFFESIK
-331 VPNRRIAEIKEAHT
+331 VSNKRVSEVKDAHNF
-345 IVLQKATNMHRE
+345 VMQKATNIHRE

-386 ALMGLSYARDEV
+386 ALMGLSYARDEI
-398 NWLLRHAD
+398 NWLLRHSE
-406 NQPLNKGK
+406 NQPQNKSK
-414 IKLQSEDLTD
+414 IKYQSEDLTD
-424 RQLPELLFHM
+424 RQLPELLFYI

-456 SAYDAIALNQI
+456 FAYDAIALNQI
-467 VQTVSMLPEEDSMML
+467 VQTISMLPEEDSMVL
-482 ETIYSTISELSV
+482 ETIYTKISELNV
-494 KQVEQ
+494 KQVED
-499 KQVFDFR
+499 KQIFDFA
-506 GLRLDWFRLQAYC
+506 GLRLDWFRLQACC
-519 SIHRYP
+519 SVHRYP

-537 MNMIIFHTRMVD
+537 MNMIVFHTRMVD

-555 KETSN
+555 RETSN
-560 LSEFFFFS
+560 LATFCFFS
-568 KLFDNQFHLCL
+568 KMFDNQFHMCL

-594 CAHFIDCT
+594 CSHFIDCT
-602 HEMCPEERYH
+602 HELCPEERYH

-624 LDEMS
+624 LDEMT
-629 KEARNIITTI
+629 KEARNIITEI
-639 CDEHCIM
+639 CDEQCMM

-667 RDRKNKQLG
+667 RDKKNKNLAG
-676 SDLEKPGAES
+676 ELEKPGMES
-686 YRRSR
+686 YRRTR
-691 EELTTM
+691 EELTMM
-697 DKLHM
+697 DKYHM
-702 ALTELCYAIN
+702 ALTELCFAIN
-712 YCSTIEVWDHTLCPR
+712 YCSTIDVWDRKFCPR
-727 EYFTQHLENR
+727 EYLTQHLESR
-737 FSKSLVAMVMFDQD
+737 FNKSLVAMVMYDPE

-759 ELYSSVKAYMN
+759 ELCSSIKAYMN
-770 VLQTIET
+770 VLQNIET
-777 IVHIDVTRMFNDV
+777 VVNIDVTRMFNDV

-830 PLQRAFVTLN
+830 PLQRAFVSLTI
-840 LEGQLPFSAEEFSDV
+840 EGQLPFSAEEYSDV
-855 NELRALVELIG
+855 VELRSLAELIG
-866 PYGIKYL
+866 PYGVKYL

-896 ETLKAL
+896 DTLLAL
-902 RLNFDKPD
+902 RSNFDKSD
-910 NMRELSK
+910 HMRELSK
-917 RLQNAES
+917 RLHNVES

-937 FQKLVQDAM
+937 FQKLVQSALS
-946 DDVLENRVPFLLS
+946 DVLEQRIPFLMN
-959 SIKDFQHQVT
+959 SIKDFKQQVAN
-969 STEATNDIQID
+969 SEAMTDIQI
-980 ETKIQI
+980 EVTKNQI
-986 VNEMANASGLR
+986 VNEMASASGLPCR
-997 SRIDPTLTAALRVQK
+997 VDPILMAALRVQK

-1040 DTSTYRPSL
+1040 DSSTYRPSL

-1059 ATAVNSIAPAMFSIL
+1059 ATAVNCIAPAMFSIL
-1074 NHGDIEERMKEFLG
+1074 NHGDIEERLKEFLG

-1096 LIHETDKELIK
+1096 LIGETDKELIK

-1116 HILVQGSPFLTM
+1116 QILVEESPFLTM

-1140 RHAYQSV
+1140 RHAYQCV

>member
-1 MSRIARSGE
+1 
-10 ADFRIVTMVRQPP
+10 MVRQPP
-23 PSHQKIAEKLSI
+23 PSHQKIAEKLTI

-41 GMLTRIYNIKKACSD
+41 GMLTRIYNIKKSSS
-56 NKSKPNFLSDKQLE
+56 NSKSKPAFLCDKQLE
-70 PTIKNIIRRFPNTND
+70 PTIKNIVRRFPNIND
-85 LRSNQQ
+85 LKSNQQ
-91 QFQPLQE
+91 QFAPLQA
-98 IKADIN
+98 IKTDIN
-104 KSLSLYYYTFVDL
+104 KTLSSYYYTFVDL

-129 TMDACQLSLDIEVN
+129 TMDACQLSLDIAIN
-143 FDLTKSYLD
+143 FDMTKAYLD
-152 LVTTYVSLMVLPSR
+152 LITTYVSLMIMPARV
-166 IEDRKAVLSLF
+166 EDRKAVLSLY

-190 SFPRLG
+190 AFPRLG

-217 KVLSQA
+217 KLLSQA

-256 FNPVQTDTVQC
+256 FNPVQTDTIQC
-267 EYLSQDQLEKWVTF
+267 EYLPLDQLEKWITF

-295 QELFNK
+295 LDLFNK
-301 SLQCGWCISLFRDEV
+301 SLQCGWCISIFRDEI
-316 IHTHQFVQTFFESIK
+316 IHTHSFVQSFFESIK
-331 VPNRRIAEIKEAHT
+331 VPSKRISELKEAHS
-345 IVLQKATNMHRE
+345 IVLQKTTNIHRE

-398 NWLLRHAD
+398 NWLLRHAE
-406 NQPLNKGK
+406 NQPQNKGK
-414 IKLQSEDLTD
+414 IKFQVEDLTD

-467 VQTVSMLPEEDSMML
+467 VQTVSMLPEEDSIIL
-482 ETIYSTISELSV
+482 ETIYTTISELTV
-494 KQVEQ
+494 QQVEN
-499 KQVFDFR
+499 KQLFDFR

-519 SIHRYP
+519 SVHRYP
-525 MHLFEHRDLAIL
+525 MHLFEHKDLAIL
-537 MNMIIFHTRMVD
+537 MNMIVFHTRMVD
-549 DIDEML
+549 DIDEIL
-555 KETSN
+555 KDTSN
-560 LSEFFFFS
+560 LSNFCFFR
-568 KLFDNQFHLCL
+568 KIFDDQFYMCIQ
-579 EFPAQTRYIIAFPLI
+579 FPLQTRYIIAFPLI

-602 HEMCPEERYH
+602 HELCPEERCH
-612 IGDRSL
+612 IGETSL

-624 LDEMS
+624 LDEIT
-629 KEARNIITTI
+629 KEARSIITTI
-639 CDEHCIM
+639 CAEQCVM

-652 KHAAPQIAQVVNKRK
+652 KHAVPQIAQVVNKRK
-667 RDRKNKQLG
+667 RDKKNKQLG
-676 SDLEKPGAES
+676 NELEKPGAES
-686 YRRSR
+686 YRRTR
-691 EELTTM
+691 EELTSM
-697 DKLHM
+697 DKYHM

-712 YCSTIEVWDHTLCPR
+712 YCSTIEVWDHTFCPR
-727 EYFTQHLENR
+727 EYLTQRLEKQ
-737 FSKSLVAMVMFDQD
+737 FHMSLVSMVMFNPE

-759 ELYSSVKAYMN
+759 ELYSSVKTFMN
-770 VLQTIET
+770 VLQRIET

-790 LLQQTQPQDSH
+790 LLQQTQPQDSL
-801 GDKTITMLYSTWYL
+801 GEKTITMLYSSWYL

-830 PLQRAFVTLN
+830 PLQRAFITLT
-840 LEGQLPFSAEEFSDV
+840 LESQLPFSAEEFSDV
-855 NELRALVELIG
+855 NELRALAELIG

-873 SENLVWYIVSQV
+873 CENLVWYIVSQV

-896 ETLKAL
+896 ETLLAL
-902 RLNFDKPD
+902 RSNFDKPD
-910 NMRELSK
+910 HMRELSK

-937 FQKLVQDAM
+937 FQKLVQDALN
-946 DDVLENRVPFLLS
+946 DVLENRIPFLLS
-959 SIKDFQHQVT
+959 SIKDFKHQVAD
-969 STEATNDIQID
+969 TEAFSEIQID
-980 ETKIQI
+980 VTKNQI
-986 VNEMANASGLR
+986 VNEMASATGLP
-997 SRIDPTLTAALRVQK
+997 SRIDPALTAALRVQK

-1028 FIAVSLPRLAKM
+1028 FIAVSLPRLARM
-1040 DTSTYRPSL
+1040 ESSSYRPSL

-1059 ATAVNSIAPAMFSIL
+1059 ATAVNSLAPAMFSIL
-1074 NHGDIEERMKEFLG
+1074 NHGDIEERLKEFLG

-1116 HILVQGSPFLTM
+1116 HILVEQSPFLTM
-1128 DLLESCFPYCLL
+1128 NLLESCFPYCLL